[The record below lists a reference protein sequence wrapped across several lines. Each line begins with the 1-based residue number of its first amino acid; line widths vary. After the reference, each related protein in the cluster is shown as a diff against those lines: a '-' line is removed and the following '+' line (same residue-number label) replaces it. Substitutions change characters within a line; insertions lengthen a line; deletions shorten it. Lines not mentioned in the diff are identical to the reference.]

1 MDIERQREKANGEK
15 RERQDGDIAKNEEKG
30 EIVLPCRW
38 GGMKEREKEGERK
51 IAVETKG
58 ARENNVLDAGGKEG
72 TSKWN

>member
-1 MDIERQREKANGEK
+1 MDIEGERESQRRK
-15 RERQDGDIAKNEEKG
+15 ERQDGDIAKNEEKG

-58 ARENNVLDAGGKEG
+58 ARENNVLDAGGERG
-72 TSKWN
+72 NE